1 VKETTKNARHDAAI
15 AELLGISVEE
25 VQSQRVKEERDAKA
39 REAQAVLLFL
49 EHPDK
54 FMSKFCDK
62 CHQIFMTSYQFVSV
76 CSSKC
81 RIAALADVGIDWNP
95 MRTADERWKRAQI
108 PVDYTIPPDALAILM
123 QLAQSQSEAPNQD
136 QVVLL
141 PPSENGQ
148 GSQQSKTDS
157 HTDLEIWLD
166 ELDPLEVEENEIS
179 LNDAL

>member
-1 VKETTKNARHDAAI
+1 MRESTKNARHDAAI

-25 VQSQRVKEERDAKA
+25 VQSQRIKEERDAKA
-39 REAQAVLLFL
+39 REAQAILLFL

-54 FMSKFCDK
+54 FISKFCDK

-123 QLAQSQSEAPNQD
+123 QLAQD
-136 QVVLL
+136 QTQR

-148 GSQQSKTDS
+148 GNQQLKIDS
-157 HTDLEIWLD
+157 RTDLEIWLD
-166 ELDPLEVEENEIS
+166 ELDPLEVEEN
-179 LNDAL
+179 